1 MMKTIVTTD
10 PTPPTS
16 ELDDSLR
23 DAVSRKGSF
32 VQTLKAVA
40 WSFLGIRRSDGYAQ
54 DVARLNP
61 LHVIAAGILAAAAFV
76 AGVWWLVNWIVASGV
91 AQT

>member
-1 MMKTIVTTD
+1 MKTLMTTD
-10 PTPPTS
+10 PTTPAT
-16 ELDDSLR
+16 EGDHGLR

-32 VQTLKAVA
+32 VQTFKAVA

-54 DVARLNP
+54 DVSRLNP

>member
-1 MMKTIVTTD
+1 MKTLMTGD
-10 PTPPTS
+10 PTPPTKG
-16 ELDDSLR
+16 DNGLR

-32 VQTLKAVA
+32 VQTFKAVA
-40 WSFLGIRRSDGYAQ
+40 WSFMGIRRSDGYAQ
-54 DVARLNP
+54 DVSRLNP

-76 AGVWWLVNWIVASGV
+76 VGVWWLVNWVVASGV